1 MTTKKSQTEVK
12 AAFDQDVT
20 DPTPTESFLIDIT
33 ATDPSGATA
42 TVTVTINV
50 TAVDEAPTITRDPAD
65 DLDANAD
72 ITVSGD
78 DFVVET
84 DEENPFDPDTIG
96 SSVGTTTGL
105 PVFEANDPE
114 GKNADID
121 WSVIGVDA
129 NRFIIVDIRAA
140 DADGATDAQIAES
153 PGRATLRFTAP
164 SPSFEAMDSAD
175 GDNVYVVVVR
185 ATDGSSSSSKTMS
198 VTVRNIEE
206 PGKVILSQ
214 LEPQEGIAIT
224 ARLSD
229 PDGDISATKWQWYR
243 GAASAV
249 GDDTD
254 SPVDGIQTDELIA
267 LTVANKC
274 DPNAD
279 PVVLTNCWIGG
290 ATSSTYIPKAADA
303 GNKLTVR
310 TTYVDGFVTDLL
322 PTDGDGVD
330 DGDVVIATSNN
341 DAVVRPNANDLPSF
355 LDDDPTSRS
364 VDENAKGASVGD
376 PVTATDEQPL
386 LYTLSG
392 DGSDAFKVDGSGQIS
407 TAEKLDH
414 ETQSSYTI
422 MVTATDPSLANSS
435 ITVNIT
441 VNDVDDNAV
450 ISAGTSID
458 YAENGT
464 GPVQTFVL
472 SDQDASSDAWSVS
485 GDDAGDFEVSSDGA
499 LSFKNSPNY
508 ESPADKDG
516 DNTYKVTV
524 SRAGGSLD
532 VVVTVTN
539 EDEAGSVTI
548 NDLQPQAGAGQSIT
562 ANVSDPDGDTVTT
575 AWQWSRSMDQAEWED
590 IAGAVS
596 STYTPRSGD
605 AGYFLRATATYSD
618 GLGSGRD
625 SASTE
630 TAFAVELRPAAN
642 SAPSFEGQD
651 ETAPTVDDDTTADGV
666 QDNIVANRSVRE
678 TAKVGSSIGNPV
690 VATDSDNDPVL
701 YSLADYDDPIELD
714 AAEVDDASGSQST
727 TRRDSSR

>member
-1 MTTKKSQTEVK
+1 M
-12 AAFDQDVT
+12 
-20 DPTPTESFLIDIT
+20 
-33 ATDPSGATA
+33 
-42 TVTVTINV
+42 
-50 TAVDEAPTITRDPAD
+50 
-65 DLDANAD
+65 
-72 ITVSGD
+72 
-78 DFVVET
+78 
-84 DEENPFDPDTIG
+84 
-96 SSVGTTTGL
+96 
-105 PVFEANDPE
+105 
-114 GKNADID
+114 
-121 WSVIGVDA
+121 
-129 NRFIIVDIRAA
+129 RA
-140 DADGATDAQIAES
+140 
-153 PGRATLRFTAP
+153 
-164 SPSFEAMDSAD
+164 
-175 GDNVYVVVVR
+175 
-185 ATDGSSSSSKTMS
+185 
-198 VTVRNIEE
+198 
-206 PGKVILSQ
+206 
-214 LEPQEGIAIT
+214 
-224 ARLSD
+224 
-229 PDGDISATKWQWYR
+229 
-243 GAASAV
+243 
-249 GDDTD
+249 
-254 SPVDGIQTDELIA
+254 
-267 LTVANKC
+267 
-274 DPNAD
+274 
-279 PVVLTNCWIGG
+279 
-290 ATSSTYIPKAADA
+290 
-303 GNKLTVR
+303 
-310 TTYVDGFVTDLL
+310 TYVDGFVTDSDV
-322 PTDGDGVD
+322 PADGD

-407 TAEKLDH
+407 TAEKLDY

-464 GPVQTFVL
+464 DVVQTFTL
-472 SDQDASSDAWSVS
+472 SDQDASSGEWSVS
-485 GDDAGDFEVSSDGA
+485 GDDAGDFEISSDGA
-499 LSFKNSPNY
+499 LSFENSPNY
-508 ESPADKDG
+508 EDPADKDG
-516 DNTYKVTV
+516 DNSYKVTV

-532 VVVTVTN
+532 VVVMVTN

-575 AWQWSRSMDQAEWED
+575 AWQWSRSMDQAEWEE
-590 IAGAVS
+590 IAGAIS

-651 ETAPTVDDDTTADGV
+651 ETAPTVDDDAAADGI
-666 QDNIVANRSVRE
+666 QDIIVVNRSVKRDCE
-678 TAKVGSSIGNPV
+678 GWVEHRQPGSG
-690 VATDSDNDPVL
+690 
-701 YSLADYDDPIELD
+701 Y
-714 AAEVDDASGSQST
+714 
-727 TRRDSSR
+727 